1 MLTGRRKGRDWEMGI
16 LTFKG
21 QGEGQQLKGQ
31 EGRGVTLVLSD
42 GRWAI
47 RGLHVHFDKIAFPDL
62 TY

>member
-1 MLTGRRKGRDWEMGI
+1 MGI

-31 EGRGVTLVLSD
+31 EGRGVTLVILD

-47 RGLHVHFDKIAFPDL
+47 RSHHVPFDIIVQV
-62 TY
+62 